1 MSLFI
6 NIKKFKNTFL
16 TPYHRYYYIQ
26 VDERIK
32 KSKEKSN
39 KFIKIFYKYLSKLF
53 WFFPTLE
60 SHRYWNVSQ
69 EKDKHGYEKYL
80 DMDDSAKILIDEI
93 SKRTNKEDKVL
104 DLCCNVGRHLNALN
118 KIGYSNL
125 YGVDINNLAIQKMKT
140 IYKNL
145 NSANISYKSA
155 ESYLINTED
164 NFFDLIYTHG
174 ATVELIPPTFPIID
188 EVCRVTKNYAIFL
201 IQENG
206 HAYPR
211 FWRYEFKK
219 NKMDLIYYKDCS
231 GLSLLVY
238 KKNNRNG
245 K

>member
-1 MSLFI
+1 MILL
-6 NIKKFKNTFL
+6 KKIKNTFF
-16 TPYHRYYYIQ
+16 TPHWKNYY
-26 VDERIK
+26 IK
-32 KSKEKSN
+32 KSNIIEQN
-39 KFIKIFYKYLSKLF
+39 KILKFNKYKNFLLKYL
-53 WFFPTLE
+53 WFLPNFE
-60 SHRYWNVSQ
+60 SHKYWCNA
-69 EKDKHGYEKYL
+69 EENDKHGYNNYL
-80 DMDDSAKILIDEI
+80 EPNEDAQLLLNEVTKRSKDKKIKI
-93 SKRTNKEDKVL
+93 L

-125 YGVDINNLAIQKMKT
+125 YGVDINKLAIQKMKT

-155 ESYLINTED
+155 ESYLINTKD

-174 ATVELIPPTFPIID
+174 ATVELIQPTFPIVN
-188 EVCRVTKNYAIFL
+188 EVCRVTKNYVIFL

-219 NKMDLIYYKDCS
+219 NKMDLIYHKDCS

-238 KKNNRNG
+238 KKNNQNES
-245 K
+245 